1 MSNILII
8 WTVQALNGIPLLV
21 HLYAP
26 DFTIISKVQ
35 EKIFPIKKNMTNPE
49 TFAMFS
55 FTYTQNWT
63 NLDLDNRSV
72 LRQTPTGL
80 TQMALQRKTIVRN
93 TTIIVTTFNHCC
105 NRGLASTQWFHD
117 DGELEGKMST
127 AAVTQSGQWVVRPAW
142 RQTTRST
149 WRASGRRCPRR
160 RRPNWANFVAQQTMT
175 ARTMRLS
182 SCIVHPDIRLCDTTQ
197 TSSRRSR

>member
-21 HLYAP
+21 HPYAP

-72 LRQTPTGL
+72 LRQTPAGL

-93 TTIIVTTFNHCC
+93 TTIIVTTFNQSQSRTGF
-105 NRGLASTQWFHD
+105 N
-117 DGELEGKMST
+117 
-127 AAVTQSGQWVVRPAW
+127 AVVS
-142 RQTTRST
+142 
-149 WRASGRRCPRR
+149 RR
-160 RRPNWANFVAQQTMT
+160 RRTRRKKWQQ
-175 ARTMRLS
+175 
-182 SCIVHPDIRLCDTTQ
+182 
-197 TSSRRSR
+197 RRSRSRASQWSGQREGRRHARPDEPAVVAARGDVDQTERILSLSRPWQHARCGWAHV